1 MIVAITGANGF
12 IGGHLCERFA
22 QGGADV
28 RPIVRRDLDSPAID
42 ETFGGVDVVVHAAGA
57 TRAPTRALLRASNV
71 ELTKRVL
78 DLARRAKVGRFV
90 FVSSQAAAGP
100 ASFVDAPVT
109 EDMSAAP
116 IEAYGRSKLD
126 AEHLVRASDDL
137 SWVIVRP
144 AAVYGP
150 RDRDFLAMFR
160 LAQFGIAIHPAN
172 RQHWMSIVHVRDL
185 ADGIVCAATVARAA
199 GGTFFLANDVPV
211 QWVELFR
218 SAARIAHRPLF
229 VDFEIPRWLVGVGAS
244 AGDVLAKV
252 TGSAGLLTREKAA
265 LTKPRFW
272 ICSSDRAKRELG
284 FEPRIGLHEG
294 LTETYDWYRAHRWL

>member
-12 IGGHLCERFA
+12 IGWHLCERFA
-22 QGGADV
+22 DSGAIV
-28 RPIVRRDLDSPAID
+28 RPIIRRDLESATVDA
-42 ETFGGVDVVVHAAGA
+42 TFDGVDVVVHAAGA
-57 TRAPTRALLRASNV
+57 TRGPTRAMLRASNV

-126 AEHLVRASDDL
+126 AEHLVRASDDM

-150 RDRDFLAMFR
+150 RDRDFLALFR

-172 RQHWMSIVHVRDL
+172 RRQWMSIVHARDL
-185 ADGIVCAATVARAA
+185 ADGIICAATVARAA

-211 QWVELFR
+211 QWADMFR
-218 SAARIAHRPLF
+218 SAARVANRSLF
-229 VDFEIPRWLVGVGAS
+229 VDVEIPSWLVGAGAS

-252 TGSAGLLTREKAA
+252 TGSAGLLTSDKAA

-284 FEPRIGLHEG
+284 FEPRIGLQEG
-294 LTETYDWYRAHRWL
+294 LMETYDWYRKQGWL